1 MDTVTNW
8 ISPQSHWK
16 KKHKHRDNMGCSVK
30 NVPCILFDEIAYHTN
45 FILNSLK
52 VQMRLTSVSIFP
64 RSPALYSLTRWLSFP
79 LTRHV
84 SPSPHPAKPIRD
96 LRASPPI
103 NYDPNQCRGLWYRII
118 CQISADGWGQVPLCY
133 RPYPCGNL
141 CSGWALLMLPNLLME
156 SHFVRQDCS
165 PAAWSPRLLVFKHL
179 SQTADNSKWF
189 ELFRQTEYE
198 SHGSYLKF
206 SNGLYNDYKLAK
218 THLLKKSST
227 FSLFFILLYKET
239 LGFSKFSNN
248 TYNEIIIIFYCF
260 CFENP
265 IYF

>member
-64 RSPALYSLTRWLSFP
+64 RSLALYSLTCWLSFL

-141 CSGWALLMLPNLLME
+141 CSGWALLMLPNLLMG

-179 SQTADNSKWF
+179 SQTEDNSKWF
-189 ELFRQTEYE
+189 ELCRQMEYE
-198 SHGSYLKF
+198 SHGSYLTF
-206 SNGLYNDYKLAK
+206 SNGLYNDYK
-218 THLLKKSST
+218 ST
-227 FSLFFILLYKET
+227 QGVF
-239 LGFSKFSNN
+239 
-248 TYNEIIIIFYCF
+248 
-260 CFENP
+260 
-265 IYF
+265 